1 MCTSGSHT
9 VCNVDR
15 KHNVVTFNKTAAR
28 TLNDFYENSRR
39 GNDVESQKRLLIE
52 TAVAL
57 IRSDITDTCRSYSK
71 EFYPDPQDIRSI
83 DKMLLFIPKTPRT
96 FVDELFV
103 GTSKGLKMATIG
115 QCLLQVARPRSV
127 MAPLQIG

>member
-1 MCTSGSHT
+1 
-9 VCNVDR
+9 
-15 KHNVVTFNKTAAR
+15 VTFNKTAAR
-28 TLNDFYENSRR
+28 ILNDFYENSRR

-71 EFYPDPQDIRSI
+71 EFYPDPQGIRSI
-83 DKMLLFIPKTPRT
+83 DKMLDFIPKTPRT

>member
-1 MCTSGSHT
+1 
-9 VCNVDR
+9 
-15 KHNVVTFNKTAAR
+15 VTFNKTAAR
-28 TLNDFYENSRR
+28 ILNDFYENSRR

-71 EFYPDPQDIRSI
+71 EYYPDPQDIRSI
-83 DKMLLFIPKTPRT
+83 DKMLFFIPKTLRT

-115 QCLLQVARPRSV
+115 QCLLQAARPRSV

>member
-9 VCNVDR
+9 ICNVDR

-28 TLNDFYENSRR
+28 ILNDFYENSRR

-71 EFYPDPQDIRSI
+71 EFCPDPQDIRSI
-83 DKMLLFIPKTPRT
+83 DKMLFFIPKTPRT

-115 QCLLQVARPRSV
+115 QCLLQAARPRSV